1 MERSLWVLYGEARQG
16 VTFKL
21 ANQVL
26 LTPHVVVDA
35 RYQDSR
41 GATDSFVEG
50 GGGLSLRYLFNESRY
65 EGYRGS
71 VELLIQYKAGNFFNR
86 PHGASDG
93 SFHGLVL
100 TGVLRF

>member
-1 MERSLWVLYGEARQG
+1 MGPVRRSQARSHLQTRQPG
-16 VTFKL
+16 PAHT
-21 ANQVL
+21 
-26 LTPHVVVDA
+26 HVVVDA

-41 GATDSFVEG
+41 GPTDSFVEG
-50 GGGLSLRYLFNESRY
+50 GGGFSLRYLFNESRY